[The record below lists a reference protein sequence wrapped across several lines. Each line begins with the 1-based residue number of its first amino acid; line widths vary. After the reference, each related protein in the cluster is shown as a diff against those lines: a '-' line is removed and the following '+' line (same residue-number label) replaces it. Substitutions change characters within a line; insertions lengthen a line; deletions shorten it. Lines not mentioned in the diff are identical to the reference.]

1 MHKKEMHNNT
11 TTTAI
16 ATTLT
21 TTTTTITTTTT
32 TTGNEQERL
41 HNLEMTPQPRK
52 NNATLEALEAKHRLI
67 PSMNT
72 ALFQVNNTSAPTVD
86 TSNKPNKQ

>member
-52 NNATLEALEAKHRLI
+52 NNANIRGVGSKAQIEGIGSWSPGQGEY
-67 PSMNT
+67 
-72 ALFQVNNTSAPTVD
+72 D
-86 TSNKPNKQ
+86 